1 MICPARVHPVLFY
14 MQVQLP
20 GYSETRYNWNLN
32 SDGPF
37 IDFAGARPL
46 QKFKYKCVCDTA
58 ETSRHA
64 RARDAVSY
72 VVTEYTLLTPSG
84 VSGTLWNSGATAS
97 SLTNVYMLV
106 LTQNWWQVSFS
117 GAATDTD
124 TVSVA
129 NSLVRCVPVMH
140 GVSDDGHQYCVPL

>member
-1 MICPARVHPVLFY
+1 MDRSSISRVRARC
-14 MQVQLP
+14 
-20 GYSETRYNWNLN
+20 RN
-32 SDGPF
+32 SNTSVF
-37 IDFAGARPL
+37 VTQQKPL
-46 QKFKYKCVCDTA
+46 VM
-58 ETSRHA
+58 

-106 LTQNWWQVSFS
+106 LTQNFWQVSFS